1 MDKTENRSMQ
11 IKGTFKANI
20 QLLWDIWT
28 KPEHLKNWWGPKG
41 FSATIHKIDLQ
52 AGGEWK
58 LTLHGPDGKNYAN
71 RSIFKE
77 IIPLEKI
84 VFEHFNP
91 HFFTTVLFE
100 AEGEETQINWTMLF
114 DTPEMRETIV
124 KVHKAEEG
132 QKENMERLGEYLL
145 KVHTQ

>member
-1 MDKTENRSMQ
+1 M
-11 IKGTFKANI
+11 
-20 QLLWDIWT
+20 
-28 KPEHLKNWWGPKG
+28 
-41 FSATIHKIDLQ
+41 DLQ
-52 AGGEWK
+52 AGGDWK
-58 LTLHGPDGKNYAN
+58 LTLHGPDGKDYAN

-124 KVHKAEEG
+124 KVHKAEDG
-132 QKENMERLGEYLL
+132 LKENMDRLGEYLFEL
-145 KVHTQ
+145 STD

>member
-1 MDKTENRSMQ
+1 MKNRSMQ
-11 IKGTFKANI
+11 IKGTFKANM
-20 QLLWDIWT
+20 QLLWDVWT

-41 FSATIHKIDLQ
+41 FSATIHKMDLQ
-52 AGGEWK
+52 ADGEWK
-58 LTLHGPDGKNYAN
+58 LTLHGPDGKDYAN

-100 AEGEETQINWTMLF
+100 TQDEETQINWTMLF

-145 KVHTQ
+145 KVQMK